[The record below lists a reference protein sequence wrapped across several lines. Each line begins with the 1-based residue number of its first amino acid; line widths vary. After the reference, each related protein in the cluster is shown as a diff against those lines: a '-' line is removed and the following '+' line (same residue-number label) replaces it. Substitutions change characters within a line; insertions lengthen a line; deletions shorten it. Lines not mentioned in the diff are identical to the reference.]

1 MVEEKRSMGEKEF
14 RTDSGISVKKV
25 YTERD
30 LGAENFDP
38 TKDLGLPG
46 EYPYTRGIDPEMYRK
61 NLWIMVQYAGFGT
74 AEETNERFKYLLNHG
89 QTGLSIALD
98 LPTQLGYDSDHPF
111 ALGEVGKAGVAINS
125 LQDMEILFHDI
136 SLKTPRDIFTT
147 ANAIGPIIIALFIAL
162 GEKQGVSPKDYAIRI
177 QNDPLKEYIARGTY
191 IFPPK
196 HSIRLATDTISY
208 CAKYVPH
215 WSPICVCG
223 YHIREAGSTC
233 VQELAITLANAIA
246 YIEDLLAKGVDI
258 DTFAPNMKIFLA
270 SQMDFFEEI
279 AKYRAARRIWARMLK
294 ERFNAKDPR
303 SMMLKLTG
311 YTSGSTL
318 TYQQPINNVVRTTLE
333 ALGFI
338 LGGGQSLVVS
348 SMDEA
353 LGIPTEDAVR
363 TALRTQQI
371 IAHETGIPNTV
382 DPLGG
387 SYYIETLTGVIEE
400 KAMSYLSMIEEKGG
414 VVKAIE
420 EGLIQKEI
428 ASSSYKHQRAVES
441 GEKVVVGV
449 NRFQIKEEKPP
460 IEVFRGNPEAERRQ
474 VERLAKLRRE
484 RDNFRVQQALKK
496 IFDVAQT
503 YENLVP
509 PILEAVKAYTTIGEI
524 CSVFREVF
532 GEYQQ
537 PTDLG

>member
-1 MVEEKRSMGEKEF
+1 
-14 RTDSGISVKKV
+14 
-25 YTERD
+25 
-30 LGAENFDP
+30 
-38 TKDLGLPG
+38 
-46 EYPYTRGIDPEMYRK
+46 
-61 NLWIMVQYAGFGT
+61 
-74 AEETNERFKYLLNHG
+74 
-89 QTGLSIALD
+89 
-98 LPTQLGYDSDHPF
+98 
-111 ALGEVGKAGVAINS
+111 
-125 LQDMEILFHDI
+125 
-136 SLKTPRDIFTT
+136 
-147 ANAIGPIIIALFIAL
+147 
-162 GEKQGVSPKDYAIRI
+162 
-177 QNDPLKEYIARGTY
+177 
-191 IFPPK
+191 
-196 HSIRLATDTISY
+196 
-208 CAKYVPH
+208 
-215 WSPICVCG
+215 
-223 YHIREAGSTC
+223 
-233 VQELAITLANAIA
+233 
-246 YIEDLLAKGVDI
+246 
-258 DTFAPNMKIFLA
+258 MKIFLA

-279 AKYRAARRIWARMLK
+279 AKYRATRRIWARMLK
-294 ERFNAKDPR
+294 ERFRAKDPR

-318 TYQQPINNVVRTTLE
+318 TYQQPINNVIRTTLE

-400 KAMSYLSMIEEKGG
+400 KAIEYLRMIEEKGG

-449 NRFQIKEEKPP
+449 NRFQIKEGKPP
-460 IEVFRGNPEAERRQ
+460 IEVFRGNPEAEKRQ
-474 VERLAKLRRE
+474 VERLERLRRE
-484 RDNFRVQQALKK
+484 RDNFSVQQALKK
-496 IFDVAQT
+496 ILDVAQT
-503 YENLVP
+503 NGNLVP
-509 PILEAVKAYTTIGEI
+509 PILEAVRAYATIGEI
-524 CSVFREVF
+524 CSVCREVF